1 MARNYTRISLR
12 EREIIYKLTLE
23 KKSSNEISRIVGRN
37 KSSISRE
44 LARCTDSDLGYIPD
58 RAEKQ
63 ASMRKCRNT
72 NIFRSAEL
80 LLLVSEKLRIGWS
93 PEQISYR
100 LKLENSSL
108 SVSYE
113 TIYKFAYSKKGKALG
128 WPKLL
133 PRKQPTRLKKLDRKP
148 KREIIPNA
156 IPISSRPTNIDG
168 RSRIGHW
175 EGDLVIFTCFKSNN
189 LTTLVERR
197 SRLAKLVC
205 NHNKTT
211 ASVVGG
217 INEAFG
223 SLPKTSVESITFDR
237 GTEFCSHEK
246 LGIKTY
252 FCDPHS
258 PWQKGGVENFNGR
271 IRRFLPKSFDHKLL
285 TQELANE
292 VENIVNHQPRKCL
305 NFQTPFE
312 VFYKTKTMRLVALET

>member
-1 MARNYTRISLR
+1 MAKNYTRISLR
-12 EREIIYKLTLE
+12 EREIIYKLNLE
-23 KKSSNEISRIVGRN
+23 RKSPIEIARMTGRN

-44 LARCTDSDLGYIPD
+44 LARCRDSDLGYIPD
-58 RAEKQ
+58 RAEEQ

-72 NIFRSAEL
+72 NKFRSPAL
-80 LLLVSEKLRIGWS
+80 LLLVEEKLHIGWS
-93 PEQISYR
+93 PEQISGR
-100 LKLENSSL
+100 LKNETSSL
-108 SVSYE
+108 KVSYE
-113 TIYKFAYSKKGKALG
+113 TIYKFAYSKEGKALG

-133 PRKQPTRLKKLDRKP
+133 PRKQPTRLRKLDRKP

-168 RSRIGHW
+168 RSKIGHW

-189 LTTLVERR
+189 LTTLVERK
-197 SRLAKLVC
+197 SRFAKLVC
-205 NHNKTT
+205 NNSKTT

-217 INEAFG
+217 INGAFEL
-223 SLPKTSVESITFDR
+223 LPKTSVESITFDR

-285 TQELANE
+285 TQDLANE

-312 VFYKTKTMRLVALET
+312 VFYKTKAMNLVALES

>member
-1 MARNYTRISLR
+1 MAKNYTRISLN
-12 EREIIYKLTLE
+12 EREIIYKLHLG
-23 KKSSNEISRIVGRN
+23 KKKPTEISKIIGRN

-44 LARCTDSDLGYIPD
+44 LARCKDSDLGYIPD
-58 RAEKQ
+58 RAQEQ
-63 ASMRKCRNT
+63 AKKRKRRNT
-72 NIFRSAEL
+72 NTFRSAAL
-80 LLLVSEKLRIGWS
+80 LSLVDAKLRIGWS
-93 PEQISYR
+93 PEQISGR
-100 LKLENSSL
+100 LRNETSPLR
-108 SVSYE
+108 VSYE
-113 TIYKFAYSKKGKALG
+113 TIYKFAYSKEGKALG

-168 RSRIGHW
+168 RSEIGHW

-189 LTTLVERR
+189 LTTLVERK
-197 SRLAKLVC
+197 SRFAKLVC
-205 NHNKTT
+205 NSSKTT

-217 INEAFG
+217 INGTFE
-223 SLPKTSVESITFDR
+223 SLPRTSVESITFDR

-285 TQELANE
+285 TQEVANE

-305 NFQTPFE
+305 DFRTPFE
-312 VFYKTKTMRLVALET
+312 VFYKTGMIRLVALES

>member
-1 MARNYTRISLR
+1 
-12 EREIIYKLTLE
+12 LE
-23 KKSSNEISRIVGRN
+23 KKSLNEIVKVVGRN

-44 LARCTDSDLGYIPD
+44 LSRCKDSDPGYIPD
-58 RAEKQ
+58 RAEQQAKQ
-63 ASMRKCRNT
+63 RKRRNPH
-72 NIFRSAEL
+72 IFRSAALRFFVE
-80 LLLVSEKLRIGWS
+80 EKLRIGWS
-93 PEQISYR
+93 PEQISGR
-100 LKLENSSL
+100 LKCEKNPLKI
-108 SVSYE
+108 SYE
-113 TIYKFAYSKKGKALG
+113 TIYKFAYSQAGKALG

-148 KREIIPNA
+148 KKEIIPNA
-156 IPISSRPTNIDG
+156 IPISSRPTIVNG
-168 RSRIGHW
+168 RSEIGHW
-175 EGDLVIFTCFKSNN
+175 EGDLIIFTCFKSNN
-189 LTTLVERR
+189 LTTLVERK
-197 SRLAKLVC
+197 SRFAKLVC
-205 NHNKTT
+205 NPNKTT

-217 INEAFG
+217 INGTFT

-305 NFQTPFE
+305 NFRTPFE
-312 VFYKTKTMRLVALET
+312 VFYKTKTIGLVAVET

>member
-1 MARNYTRISLR
+1 MAKNYTRISLR
-12 EREIIYKLTLE
+12 EREIIYKLRLE
-23 KKSSNEISRIVGRN
+23 KKSLVEIARIIGRN

-44 LARCTDSDLGYIPD
+44 LARCRDSDLGYIPD
-58 RAEKQ
+58 RAEEQ
-63 ASMRKCRNT
+63 ATKRKCRNT
-72 NIFRSAEL
+72 NRFRSAAL
-80 LLLVSEKLRIGWS
+80 LSLVDAKLRIGWS
-93 PEQISYR
+93 PEQISGR
-100 LKLENSSL
+100 LKNETSSL
-108 SVSYE
+108 KISYE
-113 TIYKFAYSKKGKALG
+113 TIYKFAYSKEGKALG

-168 RSRIGHW
+168 RSKIGHW

-189 LTTLVERR
+189 LTTLVERK
-197 SRLAKLVC
+197 SRFAKLVC
-205 NHNKTT
+205 NPSKTT
-211 ASVVGG
+211 ATVVGG
-217 INEAFG
+217 INGTFA
-223 SLPKTSVESITFDR
+223 SLPKTSIESITFDR

-285 TQELANE
+285 TQDLANE

-312 VFYKTKTMRLVALET
+312 VFYKTKTMNLVALES

>member
-1 MARNYTRISLR
+1 MTKNYTRISLC
-12 EREIIYKLTLE
+12 EREIIYKLNLE
-23 KKSSNEISRIVGRN
+23 KKSLIEIARIIGRG

-44 LARCTDSDLGYIPD
+44 LARCKDSDLGYIPD
-58 RAEKQ
+58 RAEEQAKQ
-63 ASMRKCRNT
+63 RKRRNT
-72 NIFRSAEL
+72 ERFRSAAL
-80 LLLVSEKLRIGWS
+80 LLLVEEKLRIGWS
-93 PEQISYR
+93 PEQISGR
-100 LKLENSSL
+100 LKNETSSL
-108 SVSYE
+108 KISYE
-113 TIYKFAYSKKGKALG
+113 TIYKFAYSKEGKALG

-156 IPISSRPTNIDG
+156 IPISSRPANIDG
-168 RSRIGHW
+168 RSKIGHW

-189 LTTLVERR
+189 LTTLVERK
-197 SRLAKLVC
+197 SRFAKLVC
-205 NHNKTT
+205 NGSKLT

-217 INEAFG
+217 INGTFK
-223 SLPKTSVESITFDR
+223 SLPRTSVESITFDR

-246 LGIKTY
+246 LGINTY

-285 TQELANE
+285 TQELANQ

-305 NFQTPFE
+305 NFRTPFE
-312 VFYKTKTMRLVALET
+312 VFYKTKTMNLVALGD